1 MESALYEGTVYHA
14 RAAHPPHAFAKRL
27 FMAYLDLDEL
37 DRVFAGRL
45 FWGVE
50 RRRLVTFRR
59 TDQLG
64 DPAIPLAESVRRLI
78 RERTGRSAEGP
89 IRVLTQLRTAG
100 YVFNPLSLHYAFD
113 PAGGLE
119 AVVADV
125 RNTPWNERHCYV
137 LPATEGAVDLRI
149 DKRFHVSPFLPMD
162 HAYRFRLDAPA
173 RALRVRIENF
183 DRAGRP
189 AFAARLEL
197 ERRGIDGRSLAR
209 ALLRFPLMSVQVIGG
224 IYWQA
229 LRLHR
234 LGAPFHPHPNGN
246 RRTEALA

>member
-1 MESALYEGTVYHA
+1 MQSALYEGSVHHA
-14 RAAHPPHAFAKRL
+14 RRTPPRHAFTKRL

-50 RRRLVTFRR
+50 RRRLVAFRR
-59 TDQLG
+59 ADHLG
-64 DPAIPLAESVRRLI
+64 DPAVPLAECVRRLV
-78 RERTGRSAEGP
+78 RERTGRAADGP
-89 IRVLTQLRTAG
+89 IRLLTQLRTAG
-100 YVFNPLSLHYAFD
+100 YVFNPLSLHYAFSTS
-113 PAGGLE
+113 GELE

-125 RNTPWNERHCYV
+125 SNTPWNERHRYV
-137 LPATEGAVDLRI
+137 LPAQAGHVDVRTA
-149 DKRFHVSPFLPMD
+149 KAFHVSPFLPMN

-173 RALRVRIENF
+173 RSLSVQIENF
-183 DRAGRP
+183 DGTGER

-197 ERRGIDGRSLAR
+197 ARREIDGGSLAR
-209 ALLRFPLMSVQVIGG
+209 ALLRFPLMTAQVIGG

-234 LGAPFHPHPNGN
+234 LGATYHPHPNGN
-246 RRTEALA
+246 RQTEALA

>member
-1 MESALYEGTVYHA
+1 MQSALYEGSVHHTRMALPRHG
-14 RAAHPPHAFAKRL
+14 FTKRL

-50 RRRLVTFRR
+50 RRRFVSFRR
-59 TDQLG
+59 ADHLG
-64 DPAIPLAESVRRLI
+64 DPALPLAEAVRRLV
-78 RERTGRSAEGP
+78 RERTGRAADGP
-89 IRVLTQLRTAG
+89 IRLLTQLRTAG
-100 YVFNPLSLHYAFD
+100 YVFNPLSLHYVFA
-113 PAGGLE
+113 ASGGLD

-125 RNTPWNERHCYV
+125 SNTPWNERHCYV
-137 LPATEGAVDLRI
+137 LPAEASRVDARAA
-149 DKRFHVSPFLPMD
+149 KTFHVSPFLPME
-162 HAYRFRLDAPA
+162 HEYRFRLDAPA
-173 RALRVRIENF
+173 DALSVRIESF
-183 DRAGRP
+183 DRTGER

-197 ERRGIDGRSLAR
+197 ERREIDGRSLAR
-209 ALLRFPLMSVQVIGG
+209 ALLRFPLMTAQVIGG

-246 RRTEALA
+246 RQTEALA